1 MVQKFQKFRSAA
13 SLRMLAVA
21 AIVAAAF
28 MSVVPSALAVEE
40 GGTTLGEAF
49 NAKSTGEEILT
60 KLGPV
65 GVAIVAVMVAVL
77 VFTIGLH
84 FFRRNSKSVAK

>member
-1 MVQKFQKFRSAA
+1 MLQKLEKARSAV
-13 SLRMLAVA
+13 SVRLLAVC

-28 MSVVPSALAVEE
+28 MSVAPAALALE
-40 GGTTLGEAF
+40 GEGTTLGNAF
-49 NAKSTGEEILT
+49 DAKSTGEEILT